1 MRLRILNQKDPFDK
15 HIKSKVHKRRLKELK
30 VPKYTKKDAEA
41 AIGLKT
47 EDWKSKRVVDAMI
60 AV

>member
-1 MRLRILNQKDPFDK
+1 
-15 HIKSKVHKRRLKELK
+15 VHKRRIKELK

-47 EDWKSKRVVDAMI
+47 EDWRAKTKNLDAMVV
-60 AV
+60 A